1 MSELWPWLA
10 VFGLGMFHG
19 INPAMGWLFAVA
31 LGLQEQKRAAVFRA
45 LPPIALGHA
54 LSIGIIIAV
63 VLLARVTVPYRTLK
77 IGAAAILFA
86 FGLYRLLRSR
96 HPNWV
101 GMRVGFGDLTLW
113 SFVMASAHGA
123 GLMLVPFFLQ
133 SPAAGESHHHDTH
146 QMHAWA
152 FANFSAPSLL
162 SHGGRSPHLGVSSN
176 DRAGRDGCL
185 RKTWGRDTAPRVV
198 QHRFR
203 LDARADDHRRL
214 HPALLICGRCT
225 RLNFVIRK
233 YKPSDNVILS
243 EAKNLGLVLDQF
255 AQQK

>member
-10 VFGLGMFHG
+10 VFGLGLFHG

-31 LGLQEQKRAAVFRA
+31 LGLQEQKRAAVLRA

-54 LSIGIIIAV
+54 LSIGIIITV
-63 VLLARVTVPYRTLK
+63 VLLARVAVPPRTLK
-77 IGAAAILFA
+77 IAAAAILFT
-86 FGLYRLLRSR
+86 FGLFRLLRSR

-123 GLMLVPFFLQ
+123 RLMLDPFFLP
-133 SPAAGESHHHDTH
+133 SAAGEESHHHEAH

-162 SHGGRSPHLGVSSN
+162 IAAVVIHTLGYLAITALVAIVVYENLGV
-176 DRAGRDGCL
+176 AIL
-185 RKTWGRDTAPRVV
+185 RHAWFNID
-198 QHRFR
+198 
-203 LDARADDHRRL
+203 LL
-214 HPALLICGRCT
+214 WMLALMITGV
-225 RLNFVIRK
+225 F
-233 YKPSDNVILS
+233 IL
-243 EAKNLGLVLDQF
+243 VF
-255 AQQK
+255 

>member
-1 MSELWPWLA
+1 MA

-31 LGLQEQKRAAVFRA
+31 LGLQDQKRAAVLRA
-45 LPPIALGHA
+45 LPPMVVGHA
-54 LSIGIIIAV
+54 LSVGIIIAA
-63 VLLARVTVPYRTLK
+63 VLVARVSLPPRTLK
-77 IGAAAILFA
+77 IVAAAILFA

-133 SPAAGESHHHDTH
+133 SQAPGEGRHHEAH

-162 SHGGRSPHLGVSSN
+162 IAAVVVHTLGYLLTTTLV
-176 DRAGRDGCL
+176 AIVIYEKLGIAIL
-185 RKTWGRDTAPRVV
+185 RHAWFNIDFVWM
-198 QHRFR
+198 
-203 LDARADDHRRL
+203 L
-214 HPALLICGRCT
+214 ALMITGV
-225 RLNFVIRK
+225 F
-233 YKPSDNVILS
+233 ILFS
-243 EAKNLGLVLDQF
+243 
-255 AQQK
+255 

>member
-10 VFGLGMFHG
+10 VFGLGLFHG

-31 LGLQEQKRAAVFRA
+31 LGLQEQKRAAVLRA

-63 VLLARVTVPYRTLK
+63 LLLARVAVPPRTLK
-77 IGAAAILFA
+77 IAAAAILFT
-86 FGLYRLLRSR
+86 FGLFRLLRSR

-123 GLMLVPFFLQ
+123 GLMLVPFFLP
-133 SPAAGESHHHDTH
+133 SAAGEESHHHEAH

-162 SHGGRSPHLGVSSN
+162 IAAVVIHTLGYLVITALVAIVVYENLGV
-176 DRAGRDGCL
+176 AIL
-185 RKTWGRDTAPRVV
+185 RHAWFNID
-198 QHRFR
+198 
-203 LDARADDHRRL
+203 LL
-214 HPALLICGRCT
+214 WMLALMITGV
-225 RLNFVIRK
+225 F
-233 YKPSDNVILS
+233 IL
-243 EAKNLGLVLDQF
+243 VF
-255 AQQK
+255 

>member
-1 MSELWPWLA
+1 VSELWPWLA

-31 LGLQEQKRAAVFRA
+31 LGLQEQKRGAVLRA
-45 LPPIALGHA
+45 LPPMVVGHA
-54 LSIGIIIAV
+54 LSVGIIIAA
-63 VLLARVTVPYRTLK
+63 VLVARVSLPHRTLK
-77 IGAAAILFA
+77 IAAAAILFA

-123 GLMLVPFFLQ
+123 GLMLVPFFLP
-133 SPAAGESHHHDTH
+133 SPAAGESRQHDTH

-162 SHGGRSPHLGVSSN
+162 IAAVAVHTLGYLLTTALVAIIVYEKLGVAILR
-176 DRAGRDGCL
+176 RAWFNIDFIWML
-185 RKTWGRDTAPRVV
+185 
-198 QHRFR
+198 
-203 LDARADDHRRL
+203 
-214 HPALLICGRCT
+214 ALMITGV
-225 RLNFVIRK
+225 F
-233 YKPSDNVILS
+233 IL
-243 EAKNLGLVLDQF
+243 LF
-255 AQQK
+255 